1 MPPRRRPRS
10 PGRFRWAVRH
20 AAAREPERGVTAV
33 EFAGWLPLLVTV
45 ALAALQLGLVGYA
58 ALQAGS
64 AARAAART
72 AAQEEIEDQY
82 AASGRAALSG
92 PLAENASFELDPC
105 GDEAT
110 VTASV
115 EIPTVLPFFDGLGR
129 ASRTVT
135 MPCD

>member
-1 MPPRRRPRS
+1 MTGRHPRRPPWRDD
-10 PGRFRWAVRH
+10 
-20 AAAREPERGVTAV
+20 RGVTAV
-33 EFAGWLPLLVTV
+33 EFAGWLPLLVLV
-45 ALAALQLGLVGYA
+45 ALTALQLGLVGYA
-58 ALQAGS
+58 AQQAGS

-72 AAQEEIEDQY
+72 AAQEEIEDEY
-82 AASGRAALSG
+82 AAAGRAAVSDWLTVSVE
-92 PLAENASFELDPC
+92 AEATC

-115 EIPTVLPFFDGLGR
+115 TVPSVLPFVDLFGE